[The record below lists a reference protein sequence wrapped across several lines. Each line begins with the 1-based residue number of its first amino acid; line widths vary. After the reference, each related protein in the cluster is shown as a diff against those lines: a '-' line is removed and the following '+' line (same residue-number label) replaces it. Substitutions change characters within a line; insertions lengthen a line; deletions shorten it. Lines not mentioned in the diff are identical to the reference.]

1 MKEFVVLVLA
11 IMINRVVALVPTTS
25 SILQQCEMTFW
36 LLLTGVVP
44 VPEPS

>member
-11 IMINRVVALVPTTS
+11 IMINSIVVALAPTTS
-25 SILQQCEMTFW
+25 RLQQCEMTCW